1 MDANDRWKN
10 IEAQKHAKADIKVC
24 LKLQKRKFQLYVVY
38 SLIDLMQR
46 GIVKRIEE
54 KESERDSFELQI
66 SHVDLSHIDER
77 EKNMVGS
84 SYPTS
89 DFSKIG
95 IAQFL
100 LEG

>member
-1 MDANDRWKN
+1 MLF
-10 IEAQKHAKADIKVC
+10 I
-24 LKLQKRKFQLYVVY
+24 L
-38 SLIDLMQR
+38 LIDLMQR

-84 SYPTS
+84 GCPSS
-89 DFSKIG
+89 GFLKIG
-95 IAQFL
+95 VAIFFWMQRR
-100 LEG
+100 